1 MRLKPHPLRS
11 GRSAKFTVKS
21 LPSDAVVYQRTD
33 EFSELT
39 VPTALRNRHSTK
51 AGVWAR
57 ICVLEGRLRYRIHC
71 EEPEEHILSPDS
83 SGVVEPEVLHA
94 VEPLGRVRF
103 FVEFLRRGE
112 A

>member
-1 MRLKPHPLRS
+1 MR
-11 GRSAKFTVKS
+11 S
-21 LPSDAVVYQRTD
+21 LPSDVVVYQRTD

-39 VPTALRNRHSTK
+39 VPAALRKRHSTK

-57 ICVLEGRLRYRIHC
+57 IRVLEGRLRYRILC
-71 EEPEEHILSPDS
+71 QDPEEHVLSPS
-83 SGVVEPEVLHA
+83 SVGVVEPEVMHE
-94 VEPLGRVRF
+94 VEPLGAVRF